1 MIQIGNE
8 TNQGMLWPVG
18 KITNNNFTSFCSLLN
33 SGIKAVRDFSVTSSI
48 KPQII
53 LHVAQLQNATYFT
66 SGIIAGG
73 VTDFDILGLSHYS
86 QWSTVNTM
94 TDIRNAISTL
104 KSTFNKKIMIV
115 ETAYPFTTDH
125 ADNYANIN
133 SANAIIPGYP
143 ITPAGQYQY
152 MKDLTQAV
160 ISGGG
165 TGIMYWE
172 PAWISSAYHDLWG
185 IGSSWENNA
194 FFDFKGN
201 TLKGIDY
208 MNYAYQF

>member
-1 MIQIGNE
+1 
-8 TNQGMLWPVG
+8 
-18 KITNNNFTSFCSLLN
+18 
-33 SGIKAVRDFSVTSSI
+33 
-48 KPQII
+48 
-53 LHVAQLQNATYFT
+53 
-66 SGIIAGG
+66 
-73 VTDFDILGLSHYS
+73 
-86 QWSTVNTM
+86 
-94 TDIRNAISTL
+94 
-104 KSTFNKKIMIV
+104 MIV
-115 ETAYPFTTDH
+115 ETAYPFTTDN

-133 SANAIIPGYP
+133 SANAVITGYA
-143 ITPAGQYQY
+143 TTAAGQYQY